1 MPAPHR
7 AAEAA
12 KRLLRSAAHRMMT
25 PDPTTDRVVTQA
37 LDRSLDWDLDDARLR
52 PVAGRSFEP
61 NFAETAGRALA
72 FQVHPTGSGIGSND
86 QRDITNA
93 TARGLILEHFGDA
106 PLRWFDGR
114 SEGARARQMRSAG
127 YGARYAMGLDRNGLT
142 EVQASYEWGP
152 EVLDMLP
159 WPVMDL
165 AQTALALVPGLRP
178 FATTIR
184 TARMSGGQQISF
196 ELTRDTALEALR
208 PLMDALGM
216 GARHA
221 GLVTLMAFVLGARF
235 SLPPGVAV
243 LTLLHSQRGPELRL
257 DVNIDALPDAPEQL
271 LPLLRLPM
279 VERPQNLA
287 ALDAWMTAMTP
298 DGYFGPGSL
307 TVLSVRVRPDMPA
320 RMALYLRP
328 VAMEGAVADA
338 ARAPLP
344 AAVVA
349 AQSRAPAASHR
360 WGALR

>member
-1 MPAPHR
+1 MPTPYR

-25 PDPTTDRVVTQA
+25 PDPTSDRVVTEA

-52 PVAGRSFEP
+52 PVSGRSFEP

-72 FQVHPTGSGIGSND
+72 FQVRPTGSGIGSDD
-86 QRDITNA
+86 QREIANA
-93 TARGLILEHFGDA
+93 TARGLIFQHFGRE

-114 SEGARARQMRSAG
+114 SEAARARQMRAAG
-127 YGARYAMGLDRNGLT
+127 YGAHYALGLDRNGLT

-159 WPVMDL
+159 RPVMDL
-165 AQTALALVPGLRP
+165 AQKAMALLPGLRP

-196 ELTRDTALEALR
+196 ELTNETALEALQ
-208 PLMDALGM
+208 PLMEALGM

-221 GLVTLMAFVLGARF
+221 GLVTLVAFVLGARF
-235 SLPPGVAV
+235 SLPPGAAI
-243 LTLLHSQRGPELRL
+243 LTLLNSRRGPELRL
-257 DVNIDALPDAPEQL
+257 DVNIDALPDVPEQL

-298 DGYFGPGSL
+298 DGYFGPGSV
-307 TVLSVRVRPDMPA
+307 TVLSVRVRADMPA
-320 RMALYLRP
+320 RLALYLRP
-328 VAMEGAVADA
+328 VAMEGAPSLPA
-338 ARAPLP
+338 P
-344 AAVVA
+344 AAVA
-349 AQSRAPAASHR
+349 AQARGAPTAWR
-360 WGALR
+360 EGWQ